1 MSRKERSPQN
11 RGVTGRDASGRFRQ
25 GVSGNAGDRPK
36 SMAAAI
42 LDCRATA
49 STDVVDLWLLVAF
62 GSAADVE
69 KRFGVS
75 PRMQDRLAA
84 AAELADR
91 LHGRAVE
98 AVDIDD
104 GRSDV
109 PCFIMPP
116 GTKIA
121 IK

>member
-1 MSRKERSPQN
+1 
-11 RGVTGRDASGRFRQ
+11 
-25 GVSGNAGDRPK
+25 
-36 SMAAAI
+36 MAAAI
-42 LDCRATA
+42 LERCPTA
-49 STDVVDLWLLVAF
+49 SADVVDFWVLVAF
-62 GSAADVE
+62 GTTTAVK
-69 KRFGVS
+69 KRFGIT

-91 LHGRAVE
+91 LHGRSIQALE
-98 AVDIDD
+98 IEDD
-104 GRSDV
+104 RPEV